1 MLETPIM
8 STNFDEIRP
17 YHDNEVPGAIER
29 LLTEPSFQTAMRY
42 VFPEKSP
49 EEFNAKLR
57 LIRSVDEFQS
67 EIIAH
72 AVRNI
77 QLSTTL
83 GVRHEGLEQLSK
95 IEPYLLISNHRDI
108 VLDSAFLNYL
118 LLTEGFSTTRVAI
131 GNNLLQEGW
140 ITDLAKLNKN
150 FIVNRDMSP
159 RQAYDFS
166 LRLSNYI
173 RHSIEIDHTSIW
185 IAQKEGRTKNGL
197 DKTHSGLLKMF
208 GMSGNG
214 SPAEDYAHLNIVPV
228 SISYELEPCAGM
240 KAFEMYS
247 RSELGTYEKAPG
259 EDLISMKN
267 GIVQKKGRIV
277 YSFGRPFISND
288 FELIFKENNR
298 NDALKKMSSTIDNE
312 IYKNY
317 HLFPFN
323 YLAFDLLNNS
333 TKFNTEY
340 SDEDKR
346 LFDLHLEEQILSYEA
361 SREDLILYF
370 LQIYSNPLKMK
381 LEFPNAD

>member
-1 MLETPIM
+1 MIETPNM
-8 STNFDEIRP
+8 STNFEEIRP
-17 YHDNEVPGAIER
+17 FHDNEVPGAIER
-29 LLTEPSFQTAMRY
+29 LLNEPAFHTAMRY

-49 EEFNAKLR
+49 EELIAKLK

-77 QLSTTL
+77 QISTTR
-83 GVRHEGLEQLSK
+83 GVRHEGLDQLSK
-95 IEPYLLISNHRDI
+95 TEPYLFISNHRDI

-118 LLTEGFSTTRVAI
+118 LHSEGFPTTRIAI
-131 GNNLLQEGW
+131 GNNLLQKGW
-140 ITDLAKLNKN
+140 ISDLVKLNKN
-150 FIVNRDMSP
+150 FIVHRDIPP

-173 RHSIEIDHTSIW
+173 RHSIEVDHSSIW

-197 DKTHSGLLKMF
+197 DRTHAGLLKMI

-214 SPAEDYAHLNIVPV
+214 IPAEDYAKLNIVPI

-247 RSELGTYEKAPG
+247 RSVKGEYEKAPG
-259 EDLISMKN
+259 EDLLSMKN
-267 GIVQKKGRIV
+267 GIAQKKGRIV

-288 FELIFKENNR
+288 FDLIFKENNR
-298 NDALKKMSSTIDNE
+298 NDALKKMALTIDNE
-312 IYKNY
+312 IYNNY

-333 TKFNTEY
+333 TQFNAEY

-346 LFDLHLEEQILSYEA
+346 GFDLHLEEQLAPCKA
-361 SREDLILYF
+361 SREELIPYF
-370 LQIYSNPLKMK
+370 LEIYANPIKNKILR
-381 LEFPNAD
+381 LDE